1 MVDGEIDP
9 RGDEKLL
16 VEIYLRSVQHPAKT
30 EEAGH
35 PVFEDVPFI
44 KIQVPGDP
52 TTLIDTK
59 LRDHH
64 KRRFARHWAHF
75 QQYQNAAPVI
85 GTPLAEWAVVS
96 RSQADNLRVSGVMT
110 VEQLAE
116 LTDAQIQRIGMGGEQ
131 LRRKAQTWL
140 KQATD
145 SAGVMASAGRMSEL
159 EENNKLLQAQV
170 AELMAA
176 MNAPRRG
183 RPPKEQEAA

>member
-9 RGDEKLL
+9 RGDEKLH
-16 VEIYLRSVQHPAKT
+16 VEIYMRSVQHPAKS

-64 KRRFARHWAHF
+64 KRRFARHYAHF
-75 QQYQNAAPVI
+75 AQFQNAAPVI
-85 GTPLAEWAVVS
+85 GTPLAEWAAVT
-96 RSQADNLRVSGVMT
+96 RSQADNMRSMGVIT
-110 VEQLAE
+110 VEQLSE
-116 LTDAQIQRIGMGGEQ
+116 LTDAQIQRVGMGGEQ
-131 LRRKAQTWL
+131 MRRKAQAWL
-140 KQATD
+140 KQAQEG
-145 SAGVMASAGRMSEL
+145 AGAMANAGRMSEL
-159 EENNKLLQAQV
+159 EENNKRLQEQV

-176 MNAPRRG
+176 VNAPRRG

>member
-16 VEIYLRSVQHPAKT
+16 VSIYTRSVQHPAKT

-52 TTLIDTK
+52 TTVVDTK

-64 KRRFARHWAHF
+64 KRRFPRHWAHF
-75 QQYQNAAPVI
+75 QQYQNAAPVM
-85 GTPLAEWAVVS
+85 GTPLAEWAAVS
-96 RSQADNLRVSGVMT
+96 RSQADNLKVVGVMT
-110 VEQLAE
+110 VEQLAD

-131 LRRKAQTWL
+131 LRRKAQAWL
-140 KQATD
+140 KQAQEG
-145 SAGVMASAGRMSEL
+145 AGALASAGRMSEL
-159 EENNKLLQAQV
+159 EESNKMLQAQV

>member
-96 RSQADNLRVSGVMT
+96 RSQADNLRVVGVMT
-110 VEQLAE
+110 VEQLAD
-116 LTDAQIQRIGMGGEQ
+116 LTDAQVQRIGMGGEQ

-159 EENNKLLQAQV
+159 EESNKQLQAQV

>member
-9 RGDEKLL
+9 RGDEKLH
-16 VEIYLRSVQHPAKT
+16 VQIYVRSVQHPAKS

-35 PVFEDVPFI
+35 PVFEDVPYI

-85 GTPLAEWAVVS
+85 GTPLVEWAVVS

-116 LTDAQIQRIGMGGEQ
+116 LTDAQIQRLGMGGEQ

-159 EENNKLLQAQV
+159 EESNKQLQAQV

>member
-16 VEIYLRSVQHPAKT
+16 VEIYTRSVQHPAKT

-35 PVFEDVPFI
+35 PVFEDVPYI

-52 TTLIDTK
+52 TTVVDTK

-64 KRRFARHWAHF
+64 KRRFPRHFAHF
-75 QQYQNAAPVI
+75 QQFQNAAPII
-85 GTPLAEWAVVS
+85 GTPLAEWAAIS
-96 RSQADNLRVSGVMT
+96 RSQADNLRVVGVMT
-110 VEQLAE
+110 VEQLSE
-116 LTDAQIQRIGMGGEQ
+116 LTDAQVQRIGMGGEQ
-131 LRRKAQTWL
+131 LRRKAQAWL
-140 KQATD
+140 KQATEG
-145 SAGVMASAGRMSEL
+145 AGVLASAGRMSEL
-159 EENNKLLQAQV
+159 EESNKQLQAQV